1 MSRVG
6 AEIPAVPAFP
16 GSICHVTRSP
26 VPYFGGKSWLAPR
39 LAAVFPPHRHYV
51 EVCGGSLAVL
61 LAKKPSRQETVND
74 LDNILMT
81 FWRVLRD
88 RPDELERVCSLTP
101 HSRAERALAQEISSV
116 LDELEVARRVFVA
129 LTQGRSGSLTRT
141 GWRHD
146 LRPVSTPMPV
156 TLQRYAGRIGAAAK
170 RIRGV
175 SLECRPAVELVKSY
189 GGDRGNLLYVDPPYI
204 VDKGIRR
211 GGEYRVEMRSE
222 KVHRELLEACLAC
235 DAAVVVSGYGSE
247 LYDSMLESWYRYE
260 IPMTTSQGSG
270 DGRRTEIVWSNR
282 RLEGLEEGS
291 KGGSI
296 SSIEGGQ
303 IDEMSARCPGCSAVL
318 RQPKRGRRRV
328 WCSASCRTRGWAAR
342 RGVEDGMVD
351 EDAEVA
357 G

>member
-1 MSRVG
+1 MV
-6 AEIPAVPAFP
+6 AEIPAPRGIP
-16 GSICHVTRSP
+16 GNIGQVTRSP

-39 LAAVFPPHRHYV
+39 LAAVLPPHKHYV

-61 LAKKPSRQETVND
+61 LAKRRSRQETVND
-74 LDNILMT
+74 LDGHLMT

-101 HSRAERALAQEISSV
+101 HSRAERTLAQEISSE
-116 LDELEVARRVFVA
+116 LGELEIARRVFVA

-156 TLQRYAGRIGAAAK
+156 VLQRYAGRIGAAAK

-175 SLECRPAVELVKSY
+175 SLECRPAVELVEAY
-189 GGDRGNLLYVDPPYI
+189 GGVRENLLYVDPPYI

-222 KVHRELLEACLAC
+222 AAHRELASACLAA
-235 DAAVVVSGYGSE
+235 DAGVVVSGYSSE
-247 LYDSMLESWYRYE
+247 LWDGMLDGWYRWE
-260 IPMTTSQGSG
+260 IPMLTSQGSG
-270 DGRRTEIVWSNR
+270 DGRRTEVLWSNR
-282 RLEGLEEGS
+282 PLEGSGED
-291 KGGSI
+291 SI
-296 SSIEGGQ
+296 SSIEGVG
-303 IDEMSARCPGCSAVL
+303 IDEMSTRCPGCLSIV

-342 RGVEDGMVD
+342 RDSEGVVVEDD
-351 EDAEVA
+351 EAT

>member
-1 MSRVG
+1 MSRAG
-6 AEIPAVPAFP
+6 AEIPVVPTIP
-16 GSICHVTRSP
+16 GSICQVTRSP

-39 LAAVFPPHRHYV
+39 LAGVLPTHKHYV
-51 EVCGGSLAVL
+51 EVCGGSLAML
-61 LAKKPSRQETVND
+61 LAKRPSKQETVND
-74 LDNILMT
+74 LDGFLMT

-88 RPDELERVCSLTP
+88 RPDDLERVCSLTP
-101 HSRAERALAQEISSV
+101 HSRAERALAQEISSE

-156 TLQRYAGRIGAAAK
+156 VLQRYAGRIAQAAK

-175 SLECRPAVELVKSY
+175 SLECRPAVELVEAY
-189 GGDRGNLLYVDPPYI
+189 GGDRNTLLYVDPPYI
-204 VDKGIRR
+204 TDPGIRR

-222 KVHRELLEACLAC
+222 KAHRELLEACLSV
-235 DAAVVVSGYGSE
+235 DAAVVVSGYGSA
-247 LYDSMLESWYRYE
+247 LYDSMLDGWYRYE
-260 IPMTTSQGSG
+260 IPMLTSQGSG

-282 RLEGLEEGS
+282 PLEDLGEGS
-291 KGGSI
+291 GEDSI
-296 SSIEGGQ
+296 SSIEGVG
-303 IDEMSARCPGCSAVL
+303 IDEIGSRCPGCLSIV

-342 RGVEDGMVD
+342 RDSEGVGVEDD
-351 EDAEVA
+351 EAA

>member
-1 MSRVG
+1 MDKG
-6 AEIPAVPAFP
+6 IP
-16 GSICHVTRSP
+16 GNIRQVTRSP

-39 LAAVFPPHRHYV
+39 LAAVLPPHRHYV

-61 LAKKPSRQETVND
+61 LAKRPSKQETVND
-74 LDNILMT
+74 LDGFLMT

-88 RPDELERVCSLTP
+88 RPGDLERVCSLTP
-101 HSRAERALAQEISSV
+101 HSRAERALAQEISSE
-116 LDELEVARRVFVA
+116 LDELEIARRVFVA

-170 RIRGV
+170 RIQRV
-175 SLECRPAVELVKSY
+175 SLECRPAVELVEVY

-204 VDKGIRR
+204 VDRGIRR

-222 KVHRELLEACLAC
+222 KAHRELASACVGA
-235 DAAVVVSGYGSE
+235 DASVVVSGYASE
-247 LYDSMLESWYRYE
+247 LWDTALAGWYRYE
-260 IPMTTSQGSG
+260 IPMLTSQGSG
-270 DGRRTEIVWSNR
+270 DGRRVEVLWSNR
-282 RLEGLEEGS
+282 VLEGLG
-291 KGGSI
+291 GGSEGGPI
-296 SSIEGGQ
+296 SSIEGGG
-303 IDEMSARCPGCSAVL
+303 IDEMEGRCPGCLSIV

-342 RGVEDGMVD
+342 HDSEGVGVEDD
-351 EDAEVA
+351 EVA

>member
-1 MSRVG
+1 ML
-6 AEIPAVPAFP
+6 PA
-16 GSICHVTRSP
+16 H
-26 VPYFGGKSWLAPR
+26 K
-39 LAAVFPPHRHYV
+39 HYV

-61 LAKKPSRQETVND
+61 LAKKPSKQETVND
-74 LDNILMT
+74 LDQVLMT

-88 RPDELERVCSLTP
+88 RPGDLERVCSLTP
-101 HSRAERALAQEISSV
+101 HSRAERALAQEISSD

-156 TLQRYAGRIGAAAK
+156 TLQRYAGRIGQAAK
-170 RIRGV
+170 RIQKV
-175 SLECRPAVELVKSY
+175 SLECRPAVELVEAY

-211 GGEYRVEMRSE
+211 GGEYRVEMRSNA
-222 KVHRELLEACLAC
+222 VHRELLESCLSC

-247 LYDSMLESWYRYE
+247 LYDGMLGDWYRWE

-270 DGRRTEIVWSNR
+270 DGRRTEVVWSNR
-282 RLEGLEEGS
+282 RLEGL
-291 KGGSI
+291 GGSSGEGAI
-296 SSIEGGQ
+296 SSIDAGQ
-303 IDEMSARCPGCSAVL
+303 IDEMGTRCPGCLAVL

-328 WCSASCRTRGWAAR
+328 WCSASCRTRGWAIR
-342 RGVEDGMVD
+342 RDVEDEVVD
-351 EDAEVA
+351 DDEVA

>member
-1 MSRVG
+1 M
-6 AEIPAVPAFP
+6 
-16 GSICHVTRSP
+16 TRSP

-39 LAAVFPPHRHYV
+39 LAAVLPPHKHYI

-61 LAKKPSRQETVND
+61 LAKRPSRQETVND
-74 LDNILMT
+74 LDGHLMT

-88 RPDELERVCSLTP
+88 RPDDLERACFLTP
-101 HSRAERALAQEISSV
+101 HSRAERALAQEISSD

-156 TLQRYAGRIGAAAK
+156 TLQRYAGRIAQAAR
-170 RIRGV
+170 RIQKV
-175 SLECRPAVELVKSY
+175 SLECRPAVELVEAY
-189 GGDRGNLLYVDPPYI
+189 GSDRNTLLYVDPPYT

-222 KVHRELLEACLAC
+222 NAHQELAEACLAC
-235 DAAVVVSGYGSE
+235 DAAVVVSGYASE
-247 LYDSMLESWYRYE
+247 LWDSALADWYRWE
-260 IPMTTSQGSG
+260 IPMITSQGSG

-282 RLEGLEEGS
+282 VLEGLGGEGEFPLQ
-291 KGGSI
+291 GEAGVT
-296 SSIEGGQ
+296 
-303 IDEMSARCPGCSAVL
+303 EMLHRCLGCSAVL
-318 RQPKRGRRRV
+318 RHPKRGRRRR
-328 WCSASCRTRGWAAR
+328 WCSEACRVAGWRAR
-342 RGVEDGMVD
+342 R
-351 EDAEVA
+351 DAEGASVEGGEAA

>member
-1 MSRVG
+1 M
-6 AEIPAVPAFP
+6 
-16 GSICHVTRSP
+16 
-26 VPYFGGKSWLAPR
+26 PYFGGKAWLSPR
-39 LAAVFPPHRHYV
+39 LAAVLPAHKHYV

-61 LAKKPSRQETVND
+61 LAKKPSKQETVND
-74 LDNILMT
+74 LDQVLMT

-88 RPDELERVCSLTP
+88 RPGDLERVCSLTP
-101 HSRAERALAQEISSV
+101 HSRAERALAQEISSD

-156 TLQRYAGRIGAAAK
+156 TLQRYAGRIGQAAK
-170 RIRGV
+170 RIQKV
-175 SLECRPAVELVKSY
+175 SLECRPAVELVEAY

-211 GGEYRVEMRSE
+211 GGEYRVEMRSNA
-222 KVHRELLEACLAC
+222 VHRELLESCLSC

-247 LYDSMLESWYRYE
+247 LYDGMLGDWYRWE

-270 DGRRTEIVWSNR
+270 DGRRTEVVWSNR
-282 RLEGLEEGS
+282 RLEGL
-291 KGGSI
+291 GGSSGEGAI
-296 SSIEGGQ
+296 SSIDAGQ
-303 IDEMSARCPGCSAVL
+303 IDEMGTRCPGCLAVL

-328 WCSASCRTRGWAAR
+328 WCSASCRTRGWAIR
-342 RGVEDGMVD
+342 RDVEDEVVD
-351 EDAEVA
+351 DDEVA